1 MEKYMRFHLCAC
13 ALVSSISISAFAE
26 PPIHAGDTLE
36 SLSKVKISTTING
49 QAGSLQELIANGQ
62 IRIVPS
68 ANANLTNPTENMAQ
82 QPANQISPN
91 KPIWLKKIRLWRCL
105 SEPNLNRNTQRRLS
119 RWTNNTYQPP
129 SVPLLSSSA
138 DLPVNAGDD
147 VDVTAEAL
155 NAAPPSPAA
164 PEQQSICPRLN
175 GLKPQHYGTGYR
187 YKRYRFKSCTAKWY
201 GTIRAV

>member
-1 MEKYMRFHLCAC
+1 MRFHLFAC
-13 ALVSSISISAFAE
+13 ALVGSSISISVFAE

-68 ANANLTNPTENMAQ
+68 ADANLTNPTENMAQ
-82 QPANQISPN
+82 QPANQISAEQVNRAQKHVPVTM
-91 KPIWLKKIRLWRCL
+91 LAR
-105 SEPNLNRNTQRRLS
+105 SESELQHAAQAEQMNEQHIPA
-119 RWTNNTYQPP
+119 P

-164 PEQQSICPRLN
+164 SEQAAVNLPTTKRLETTAPAAQDTDIN
-175 GLKPQHYGTGYR
+175 DIDLNHVPQNDTE
-187 YKRYRFKSCTAKWY
+187 K
-201 GTIRAV
+201 

>member
-1 MEKYMRFHLCAC
+1 MRFHLCAC

-26 PPIHAGDTLE
+26 PPIQAGDTLE

-49 QAGSLQELIANGQ
+49 QTGSLQELIANGQ
-62 IRIVPS
+62 IRIVSS
-68 ANANLTNPTENMAQ
+68 ADANLPSPIENMPQ
-82 QPANQISPN
+82 QPANQISAEQANRAQNRVPVTM
-91 KPIWLKKIRLWRCL
+91 LAR
-105 SEPNLNRNTQRRLS
+105 SESELQHAAQAEQMNEQHIPA
-119 RWTNNTYQPP
+119 P

-164 PEQQSICPRLN
+164 PEQAAVNLPTTKQLETTAPAAQDADLKDNDLN
-175 GLKPQHYGTGYR
+175 HLQPNDTEQ
-187 YKRYRFKSCTAKWY
+187 
-201 GTIRAV
+201 

>member
-1 MEKYMRFHLCAC
+1 MRFHLFAC
-13 ALVSSISISAFAE
+13 ALVGSSISISVFAE
-26 PPIHAGDTLE
+26 PPIQAGDTLE

-68 ANANLTNPTENMAQ
+68 ADANLPSPIENMPQ
-82 QPANQISPN
+82 QPANQITAEQANLAQENTPMTM
-91 KPIWLKKIRLWRCL
+91 PVGTE
-105 SEPNLNRNTQRRLS
+105 SEPQHAAQAKQMS
-119 RWTNNTYQPP
+119 EQHIQAS

-164 PEQQSICPRLN
+164 PEETAVNLPTTKQLETTAPAAQHADLKDNELN
-175 GLKPQHYGTGYR
+175 HLQPNDTEQ
-187 YKRYRFKSCTAKWY
+187 
-201 GTIRAV
+201 

>member
-1 MEKYMRFHLCAC
+1 MRFHLCAC
-13 ALVSSISISAFAE
+13 ALISSISISAFAE
-26 PPIHAGDTLE
+26 PPIHADDTLE

-62 IRIVPS
+62 IRIISS
-68 ANANLTNPTENMAQ
+68 ADANLPSPIENIAQ
-82 QPANQISPN
+82 QPANQISAAQANRAQKHVPVTM
-91 KPIWLKKIRLWRCL
+91 LAR
-105 SEPNLNRNTQRRLS
+105 SESELHHAAQAEQMNEQHIPA
-119 RWTNNTYQPP
+119 P

-164 PEQQSICPRLN
+164 PEQAAVNLPTTKQLETTAPAAQDADLKDNDLN
-175 GLKPQHYGTGYR
+175 HLQPNDTEQ
-187 YKRYRFKSCTAKWY
+187 
-201 GTIRAV
+201 

>member
-1 MEKYMRFHLCAC
+1 MRFHLFAC

-26 PPIHAGDTLE
+26 PPIQAGDTLE

-49 QAGSLQELIANGQ
+49 QTGSLQELIANGQ
-62 IRIVPS
+62 IRIVSS
-68 ANANLTNPTENMAQ
+68 ADANLTNPTENMAQ
-82 QPANQISPN
+82 QPANQISAEQANLAQENTPMTM
-91 KPIWLKKIRLWRCL
+91 PVGTE
-105 SEPNLNRNTQRRLS
+105 SELQHAAQAKQMS
-119 RWTNNTYQPP
+119 EQHIQAP

-164 PEQQSICPRLN
+164 PEQAAVNLPTTKQLETTAPAAQHADLKDNELN
-175 GLKPQHYGTGYR
+175 HLQPNDTEQ
-187 YKRYRFKSCTAKWY
+187 
-201 GTIRAV
+201 

>member
-1 MEKYMRFHLCAC
+1 MRFHLCACAC

-26 PPIHAGDTLE
+26 PPIQAGDTLE

-68 ANANLTNPTENMAQ
+68 ADANLTNPTENMAQ
-82 QPANQISPN
+82 QPANQITAEQANLAQENTPMTM
-91 KPIWLKKIRLWRCL
+91 PVGTE
-105 SEPNLNRNTQRRLS
+105 SEPQHAAQAKQMS
-119 RWTNNTYQPP
+119 EQHIQAP

-164 PEQQSICPRLN
+164 PEQAAVNLPTTKQLETTAPAAQHADLKDNELN
-175 GLKPQHYGTGYR
+175 HLQPNDTEQ
-187 YKRYRFKSCTAKWY
+187 
-201 GTIRAV
+201 

>member
-1 MEKYMRFHLCAC
+1 MRFHLCACAC
-13 ALVSSISISAFAE
+13 ALVSSISISTFAE

-68 ANANLTNPTENMAQ
+68 ADANLTNPTENMAQ
-82 QPANQISPN
+82 QPANQISAEQVNRAQKHVPVTM
-91 KPIWLKKIRLWRCL
+91 LAR
-105 SEPNLNRNTQRRLS
+105 SESELQHAAQAEQMNEQHIPA
-119 RWTNNTYQPP
+119 P

-164 PEQQSICPRLN
+164 PEETAVNLPTTERLETTAPAAQGADVNDIDLSHLQPRDTE
-175 GLKPQHYGTGYR
+175 Q
-187 YKRYRFKSCTAKWY
+187 
-201 GTIRAV
+201 

>member
-1 MEKYMRFHLCAC
+1 MRFHLCAC

-26 PPIHAGDTLE
+26 PPIQAGDTLE

-49 QAGSLQELIANGQ
+49 QTGSLQELIANGQ
-62 IRIVPS
+62 IRIVSS
-68 ANANLTNPTENMAQ
+68 ADANLPSPIENMPQ
-82 QPANQISPN
+82 QPANQISAEQANRAQKHVPVTM
-91 KPIWLKKIRLWRCL
+91 LAR
-105 SEPNLNRNTQRRLS
+105 SESELQHAAQAKQMSEQHIPA
-119 RWTNNTYQPP
+119 P

-164 PEQQSICPRLN
+164 PEQAAVNLPTTKQLETTAPAAQHADLKDNELN
-175 GLKPQHYGTGYR
+175 HLQPNDTEQ
-187 YKRYRFKSCTAKWY
+187 
-201 GTIRAV
+201 

>member
-1 MEKYMRFHLCAC
+1 MRFHLCAC

-26 PPIHAGDTLE
+26 PPIQAGDTLE

-62 IRIVPS
+62 IRIVTS
-68 ANANLTNPTENMAQ
+68 ADANLTNPTENMAQ
-82 QPANQISPN
+82 QPANQISAEQANLAQENTPMTM
-91 KPIWLKKIRLWRCL
+91 PVGTE
-105 SEPNLNRNTQRRLS
+105 SEPQHAAQAKQMS
-119 RWTNNTYQPP
+119 EQHIQAP

-164 PEQQSICPRLN
+164 PEETAVNLPTTKQLETTAPAAQDTDINDIDLNHVPQSDTE
-175 GLKPQHYGTGYR
+175 Q
-187 YKRYRFKSCTAKWY
+187 
-201 GTIRAV
+201 

>member
-1 MEKYMRFHLCAC
+1 MRFHLFAC
-13 ALVSSISISAFAE
+13 ALVSSISISVFAE
-26 PPIHAGDTLE
+26 PPIQAGDTLE

-62 IRIVPS
+62 IRIVTS
-68 ANANLTNPTENMAQ
+68 ADANLTNPTENMAQ
-82 QPANQISPN
+82 QPANQITAEQANLAQENTPMTM
-91 KPIWLKKIRLWRCL
+91 PVGTE
-105 SEPNLNRNTQRRLS
+105 SEPQHAAQAKQMS
-119 RWTNNTYQPP
+119 EQHIQAP

-164 PEQQSICPRLN
+164 PEETAVNLPTTKQLETTAPAAQHADLKDNELN
-175 GLKPQHYGTGYR
+175 HLQPNDTEQ
-187 YKRYRFKSCTAKWY
+187 
-201 GTIRAV
+201 

>member
-1 MEKYMRFHLCAC
+1 MRFHLCAC

-26 PPIHAGDTLE
+26 PPIQAGDTLE

-62 IRIVPS
+62 IRIVTS
-68 ANANLTNPTENMAQ
+68 ADANLTNPTENMAQ
-82 QPANQISPN
+82 QPANQITAEQANLAQENTPMTM
-91 KPIWLKKIRLWRCL
+91 PVGTE
-105 SEPNLNRNTQRRLS
+105 SEPQHAAQAKQMS
-119 RWTNNTYQPP
+119 EQHIQAP

-164 PEQQSICPRLN
+164 PEETAVNLPTTKQLETTAPAAQDTDINDIDLNHVPQSDTE
-175 GLKPQHYGTGYR
+175 K
-187 YKRYRFKSCTAKWY
+187 
-201 GTIRAV
+201 

>member
-1 MEKYMRFHLCAC
+1 MRFHLFAC
-13 ALVSSISISAFAE
+13 ALVSSISISVFAE
-26 PPIHAGDTLE
+26 PPIQAGDTLE

-62 IRIVPS
+62 IRIVTS
-68 ANANLTNPTENMAQ
+68 ADANLTNPTENMAQ
-82 QPANQISPN
+82 QPANQITAEQANLAQENTPMTM
-91 KPIWLKKIRLWRCL
+91 PVGTE
-105 SEPNLNRNTQRRLS
+105 SEPQHAAQAKQMS
-119 RWTNNTYQPP
+119 EQHIQAP

-164 PEQQSICPRLN
+164 PEETAVNLPTTKQLETTAPAAQDTDINDIDLNHVPQSDTE
-175 GLKPQHYGTGYR
+175 Q
-187 YKRYRFKSCTAKWY
+187 
-201 GTIRAV
+201 

>member
-1 MEKYMRFHLCAC
+1 MRFHLCACAC
-13 ALVSSISISAFAE
+13 ALVSSISISTFAE

-68 ANANLTNPTENMAQ
+68 ADANLTNPTENMAQ
-82 QPANQISPN
+82 QPANQISAEQVNRAQKHVPVTM
-91 KPIWLKKIRLWRCL
+91 LAR
-105 SEPNLNRNTQRRLS
+105 SESELQHAAQAEQMNEQHIPA
-119 RWTNNTYQPP
+119 P

-164 PEQQSICPRLN
+164 PEQAAVNLPTTERLETTAPAAQDTDINDIDLNHVPQSDTE
-175 GLKPQHYGTGYR
+175 Q
-187 YKRYRFKSCTAKWY
+187 
-201 GTIRAV
+201 

>member
-1 MEKYMRFHLCAC
+1 MRFHLFAC

-26 PPIHAGDTLE
+26 PPIQAGDTLE

-49 QAGSLQELIANGQ
+49 QTGSLQELIANGQ
-62 IRIVPS
+62 IRIVSS
-68 ANANLTNPTENMAQ
+68 ADANLTNPTENMAQ
-82 QPANQISPN
+82 QPANQITAEQANLAQENTPMTM
-91 KPIWLKKIRLWRCL
+91 PVGTE
-105 SEPNLNRNTQRRLS
+105 SEPQHAAQAKQMS
-119 RWTNNTYQPP
+119 EQHIQAP

-164 PEQQSICPRLN
+164 PEQAAVNLPTTKQLETTAPAAQHADLKDNELN
-175 GLKPQHYGTGYR
+175 HLQPNDTEQ
-187 YKRYRFKSCTAKWY
+187 
-201 GTIRAV
+201 

>member
-1 MEKYMRFHLCAC
+1 MRFHLCAC

-26 PPIHAGDTLE
+26 PPIQAGDTLE

-49 QAGSLQELIANGQ
+49 QTGSLQELIANGQ
-62 IRIVPS
+62 IRIVSS
-68 ANANLTNPTENMAQ
+68 ADANLPSPIENMPQ
-82 QPANQISPN
+82 QPANQISAAQANRAQKHVPVTM
-91 KPIWLKKIRLWRCL
+91 LAR
-105 SEPNLNRNTQRRLS
+105 SESELQHAAQAEQMNEQHIPA
-119 RWTNNTYQPP
+119 P

-164 PEQQSICPRLN
+164 PEQAAVNLPTTKQLETTAPAAQDADLN
-175 GLKPQHYGTGYR
+175 DNELNHLQPNDTEQ
-187 YKRYRFKSCTAKWY
+187 
-201 GTIRAV
+201 

>member
-1 MEKYMRFHLCAC
+1 MRFHLFAC
-13 ALVSSISISAFAE
+13 ALVGSSISISVFAE
-26 PPIHAGDTLE
+26 PPIQAGDTLE

-68 ANANLTNPTENMAQ
+68 ADANLTNPTENMAQ
-82 QPANQISPN
+82 QPANQISAEQVNRAQKHVPVTM
-91 KPIWLKKIRLWRCL
+91 LAR
-105 SEPNLNRNTQRRLS
+105 SESELQHAAQAEQMNEQHIPA
-119 RWTNNTYQPP
+119 P

-164 PEQQSICPRLN
+164 PEQAAVNLPTTERLETTAPAAQDTDINDIDLNHVPQSDTE
-175 GLKPQHYGTGYR
+175 Q
-187 YKRYRFKSCTAKWY
+187 
-201 GTIRAV
+201 

>member
-1 MEKYMRFHLCAC
+1 MRFHLCAC

-26 PPIHAGDTLE
+26 PPIQAGDTLE

-62 IRIVPS
+62 IRIVTS
-68 ANANLTNPTENMAQ
+68 ADANLTNPTENMAQ
-82 QPANQISPN
+82 QPANQITAEQANLAQENTPMTM
-91 KPIWLKKIRLWRCL
+91 PVGTE
-105 SEPNLNRNTQRRLS
+105 SEPQHAAQAKQMS
-119 RWTNNTYQPP
+119 EQHIQAP

-164 PEQQSICPRLN
+164 PEETAVNLPTTKQLETTAPAAQHADLKDNELN
-175 GLKPQHYGTGYR
+175 HLQPNDTEQ
-187 YKRYRFKSCTAKWY
+187 
-201 GTIRAV
+201 

>member
-1 MEKYMRFHLCAC
+1 MRFHLFAC
-13 ALVSSISISAFAE
+13 ALVGSSISISAFAE
-26 PPIHAGDTLE
+26 PPIQAGDTLE

-68 ANANLTNPTENMAQ
+68 TDTNLTSPAENIAQ
-82 QPANQISPN
+82 QPANQISAEQANLAQDNVPVT
-91 KPIWLKKIRLWRCL
+91 IRTE
-105 SEPNLNRNTQRRLS
+105 SELQHAAQAEQMNEQHIPA
-119 RWTNNTYQPP
+119 P

-164 PEQQSICPRLN
+164 PEESTVNLPTTKQLETTAPAAQDADLKDNELN
-175 GLKPQHYGTGYR
+175 HLQPNDTEQ
-187 YKRYRFKSCTAKWY
+187 
-201 GTIRAV
+201 